1 MLLKRAMG
9 MPVKLSDELVESARE
24 EAVNTDRSLTGQ
36 IEHWAKI
43 GRSVE
48 TVLRHKDVQALKRS
62 PLGATLTPVARRAIQ
77 AALERI
83 VTETDR
89 SGLARRLKAGR
100 TVYQSDP
107 AGSGL
112 TQRIAPDGTRTLG
125 RFRNRR
131 FVPALQRR
139 SGRR

>member
-1 MLLKRAMG
+1 MG

-24 EAVNTDRSLTGQ
+24 EAANTDRSITGQ

-48 TVLRHKDVQALKRS
+48 IVLRHQELQTLKRS
-62 PLGATLTPVARRAIQ
+62 PLKARLPSGARHAIQ
-77 AALERI
+77 VALERL
-83 VTETDR
+83 VAEDDR
-89 SGLARRLKAGR
+89 RPLARSLQTGR

-112 TQRIAPDGTRTLG
+112 TERIEPDGSRTLG
-125 RFRNRR
+125 RFVNRR
-131 FVPALQRR
+131 FVPARLTR
-139 SGRR
+139 SGRS

>member
-1 MLLKRAMG
+1 MG

-24 EAVNTDRSLTGQ
+24 EAANTDRSITGQ

-48 TVLRHKDVQALKRS
+48 TVLRYQEVQTLKRS
-62 PLGATLTPVARRAIQ
+62 PLNAALTTATRRAIQ
-77 AALERI
+77 AALARV
-83 VTETDR
+83 VTESDR
-89 SGLARRLKAGR
+89 RSLARSLKAGR

-112 TQRIAPDGTRTLG
+112 TERIQSDGTRTLG
-125 RFRNRR
+125 RFTDRR
-131 FVPALQRR
+131 FVPVRPAR

>member
-1 MLLKRAMG
+1 MG

-24 EAVNTDRSLTGQ
+24 EAANTDRSITGQ

-48 TVLRHKDVQALKRS
+48 TVLKHQELQTLKRS
-62 PLGATLTPVARRAIQ
+62 PLSAPLTSRARRAIR
-77 AALERI
+77 AALARI
-83 VTETDR
+83 VAGSER
-89 SGLARRLKAGR
+89 QSLARSLQMGR

-112 TQRIAPDGTRTLG
+112 TERIEPDGSRTLG
-125 RFRNRR
+125 RLIDRR
-131 FVPALQRR
+131 FVPARPTR
-139 SGRR
+139 VGRR

>member
-1 MLLKRAMG
+1 MG

-24 EAVNTDRSLTGQ
+24 EAAITDRSITGQ

-48 TVLRHKDVQALKRS
+48 TVLRHQEVQTLKRS
-62 PLGATLTPVARRAIQ
+62 PLKARLTSGTRDAIK
-77 AALERI
+77 AVLER
-83 VTETDR
+83 VVAAGDR
-89 SGLARRLKAGR
+89 RSLARSLKTGR

-112 TQRIAPDGTRTLG
+112 TERIEPDGSRTLG
-125 RFRNRR
+125 RFANRR
-131 FVPALQRR
+131 FVPARPTRSDRR
-139 SGRR
+139 

>member
-1 MLLKRAMG
+1 MG

-24 EAVNTDRSLTGQ
+24 EAATTDRSITGQ

-48 TVLRHKDVQALKRS
+48 TVLRHQEVQALKRS
-62 PLGATLTPVARRAIQ
+62 PLNARLTSGTRDAIQ
-77 AALERI
+77 AVLER
-83 VTETDR
+83 VVAEGGRR
-89 SGLARRLKAGR
+89 SLARSLQTGR
-100 TVYQSDP
+100 TVYQTDP

-112 TQRIAPDGTRTLG
+112 TERIDPDGSRTLG
-125 RFRNRR
+125 RFANRR
-131 FVPALQRR
+131 FVPARPTR

>member
-1 MLLKRAMG
+1 MG

-24 EAVNTDRSLTGQ
+24 EAANTDRSITGQ

-48 TVLRHKDVQALKRS
+48 TVLKHQEVQALKRS
-62 PLGATLTPVARRAIQ
+62 PRSARLTSAARHAIE
-77 AALERI
+77 AALAG
-83 VTETDR
+83 VVADSDR
-89 SGLARRLKAGR
+89 RSLARGLQMGR

-112 TQRIAPDGTRTLG
+112 TERIEPDGTRTLG
-125 RFRNRR
+125 RLMNRR
-131 FVPALQRR
+131 FVPAR
-139 SGRR
+139 SARVGRR